1 MLSLEHTR
9 RDFLKSS
16 IGLTGL
22 TLPSLLSLV
31 SKAGTQAPKAKSCIV
46 LYTWGGM
53 SHYESFDPKP
63 EAPSDIRGEFKPIST
78 ATLEFSSVNIFHYL
92 RSTLKKWLSFVPSII
107 GMEDTNRECTFP

>member
-78 ATLEFSSVNIFHYL
+78 ATPGIQFCEHL
-92 RSTLKKWLSFVPSII
+92 RLFVIQ
-107 GMEDTNRECTFP
+107 T

>member
-9 RDFLKSS
+9 RNFLKSS

-22 TLPSLLSLV
+22 TVSSLLSLI

-63 EAPSDIRGEFKPIST
+63 DAPSDIRGEFKAIPLPIT
-78 ATLEFSSVNIFHYL
+78 FGNLISV
-92 RSTLKKWLSFVPSII
+92 RPSCVEKTKSIDRRASK
-107 GMEDTNRECTFP
+107 GVRFM

>member
-9 RDFLKSS
+9 RNFLKSS

-22 TLPSLLSLV
+22 TVPSLLSLI

-63 EAPSDIRGEFKPIST
+63 DAPSDIRGEFKAIPT
-78 ATLEFSSVNIFHYL
+78 ATPGIQFCEHLPSVSYTHLTLPTIL
-92 RSTLKKWLSFVPSII
+92 RV
-107 GMEDTNRECTFP
+107 